1 MIGKRILA
9 IAFLLSLTSPAIAQT
24 TDIYSRPFQVECART
39 YDVLHY
45 RVHLIFD
52 EDTKSFS
59 GSNTIT
65 MTPLSDNFT
74 ELSLNAETFVVDSV
88 HNTADE
94 MLSFVQEPHNLRVRL
109 SRTYAYTDTLQFT
122 VYFHASNV
130 DIDSEAYGMSASC
143 DLGIDFKD
151 ETDEN
156 PQLINTLSFPEG
168 VRHWMPSYDHPN
180 DRASHETLLT
190 VRPEYK
196 ALSNGRLISIA
207 AEEGAAKEQR
217 GRPVLPTH
225 I

>member
-1 MIGKRILA
+1 
-9 IAFLLSLTSPAIAQT
+9 
-24 TDIYSRPFQVECART
+24 
-39 YDVLHY
+39 
-45 RVHLIFD
+45 VHLIFD

-74 ELSLNAETFVVDSV
+74 ELSLDAETFVVDSV
-88 HNTADE
+88 HNVAGE
-94 MLSFVQEPHNLRVRL
+94 MLSFIQEPHNLQVRL
-109 SRTYAYTDTLQFT
+109 SRTYAYMDTLRFT
-122 VYFHASNV
+122 VYYHASSV
-130 DIDSEAYGMSASC
+130 DIDSEAYGMSANY

-151 ETDEN
+151 ETEEN

-168 VRHWMPSYDHPN
+168 ARHWMPSYDHPN

-196 ALSNGRLISIA
+196 ALSNGCLVSIA
-207 AEEGAAKEQR
+207 ADESVAMEKR